1 LFSNQEK
8 LHLEGAFA
16 FLALLC
22 APTKKL
28 RMESR
33 VIGQVVFFGN
43 IRRKLSKQKGLRSCV
58 FCNAKKPF
66 LWKCMQGIKQ
76 L

>member
-33 VIGQVVFFGN
+33 VIGQVVFFW
-43 IRRKLSKQKGLRSCV
+43 KHQAETFKTKGATQLCV
-58 FCNAKKPF
+58 
-66 LWKCMQGIKQ
+66 L
-76 L
+76 